1 MSYYL
6 FSLWSIGRY
15 TLPILLS
22 TFFVNKIKR
31 IPWTLKN
38 NVWLAI
44 LCVRYRD
51 GILYSPLKVRPIVST
66 QVNLLD
72 NWYAI
77 KVIRKDMRMALRFF
91 CTRPDSVRKCHLWE
105 DVKHTCLTFYLIFKS
120 EYPAYFSIWFKILIL
135 YAFCELWILT
145 RPSISS

>member
-1 MSYYL
+1 MSYYS

-15 TLPILLS
+15 TMPILLS
-22 TFFVNKIKR
+22 TFFVDKIKR
-31 IPWTLKN
+31 IPWTLEN
-38 NVWLAI
+38 NVWLTI
-44 LCVRYRD
+44 LCVRYR
-51 GILYSPLKVRPIVST
+51 GRILYSPLPESSIVST
-66 QVNLLD
+66 HVYLLD

-77 KVIRKDMRMALRFF
+77 KEICKNMWMALRFF
-91 CTRPDSVRKCHLWE
+91 CTRPDSVRQCHLWE
-105 DVKHTCLTFYLIFKS
+105 DGKHTCFTFYLIFKR